1 MTFEKDEMNKKK
13 LKSIFDWQHWTS
25 AKSDLKSMKPLLVSR
40 ILFNTLLINEFEHA
54 LLRLKNEDCVWGP
67 VHTSVGQEAL
77 AAATMAALTKGD
89 KIAGSHRAHHQFLA
103 KSLNYVLE
111 DRWNPVKDQLP
122 EPALEVL
129 QKTMAEIMGLA
140 PGYCGGRGGSMHLKY
155 ADAGVIGTNAI
166 VGGGIP
172 LATGAAYA
180 EQYTKTGNVVVCFF
194 GDGAINQG
202 VFHESCNLAG
212 IWNLPIIYFV
222 ENNLYGVG
230 TRADIS
236 CAVKDLSIRADSYQ
250 MDARIVDGNDVAA
263 IYQTVK
269 DVADGIR
276 KGNRPCVIEA
286 KCYRHYHHAGDQPGS
301 TFGYRTKKE
310 EKEWLAK
317 DALTT
322 YPRALKEAKLLTK
335 AQIEKITQTVKA
347 VVAQA
352 VDFCTTHEK
361 TYQVRE
367 ELWPKP
373 ETVDEGIRSAGSEF
387 SEIEFSALE
396 DYPTTQEITYSDAIA
411 AVTGRWLEKDDK
423 TVVLGEEIASFGGG
437 AYGATKKLP
446 ALYPDRVRNTPITEA
461 GFIGLACGAAM
472 SGMRPVA
479 ELMFPDF
486 ALVAADQLFNQIGK
500 ARHMYGGK
508 TDLPLVVRTRIAV
521 GCGYGGQHSM
531 DPVALFSLF
540 PGWRIL
546 APSNAAD
553 YVGLFNTAMQSLD
566 PVLMVEHHALYTK
579 KYEMPKDNLDYFIP
593 FGKAKLV
600 AEGKDVTLVGY
611 SSIIDRLKIIGEQLK
626 SQGISADIID
636 LRSLDLPSIDYEM
649 IGQSLKKTG
658 ALAIIEEAPTSNSIG
673 GRIAAEVYERFY
685 DELDG
690 PVACVTSK
698 DVPNSVSRVLEA
710 EAMLKDEAILE
721 TAMAVANR
729 RWR

>member
-1 MTFEKDEMNKKK
+1 MTFEKEEMNKKK
-13 LKSIFDWQHWTS
+13 LKSNFDWQHWTS
-25 AKSDLKSMKPLLVSR
+25 AKSDLKSMKPLLASR

-54 LLRLKNEDCVWGP
+54 LLRLKNEDCIWGP

-77 AAATMAALTKGD
+77 AASTMAALNKSD

-103 KSLNYVLE
+103 KSLDYVINKS
-111 DRWNPVKDQLP
+111 WNPVKDQFP
-122 EPALEVL
+122 DQAAEVL

-140 PGYCGGRGGSMHLKY
+140 LGYCGGRGGSMHLRY
-155 ADAGVIGTNAI
+155 ADAGVLGTNAI

-180 EQYTKTGNVVVCFF
+180 EQYNNTGNVVVCFF

-230 TRADIS
+230 TRSDIS
-236 CAVKDLSIRADSYQ
+236 CAVQDLSIRADSYG
-250 MDARIVDGNDVAA
+250 MDARIVDGNDVVA
-263 IYQTVK
+263 IYETVK
-269 DVADGIR
+269 NVADGIR

-310 EKEWLAK
+310 EKEWLKK
-317 DALTT
+317 DAIHT
-322 YPRALKEAKLLTK
+322 YPNALLETGLLKK
-335 AQIEKITQTVKA
+335 AQIESIRKQVKN

-352 VDFCTTHEK
+352 VDFCASHDK
-361 TYQVRE
+361 KYQVRE

-373 ETVDEGIRSAGSEF
+373 ETVDAGIRSSGQELADIQYSNP
-387 SEIEFSALE
+387 E
-396 DYPTTQEITYSDAIA
+396 DFPVKTEMTYSDAIA
-411 AVTGRWLEKDDK
+411 SVTGRWLEKDDQ
-423 TVVLGEEIASFGGG
+423 TIVIGEEIASFGGG
-437 AYGATKKLP
+437 AYGATKNLP
-446 ALYPDRVRNTPITEA
+446 KRYPKRVRNTPITEA

-472 SGMRPVA
+472 SGMRPMA

-500 ARHMYGGK
+500 ARHMYGGS
-508 TDLPLVVRTRIAV
+508 TDLPLVVRTRIAI

-553 YVGLFNTAMQSLD
+553 YIGLFNTAMQSMD
-566 PVLMVEHHALYTK
+566 PVLMVEHHAIYTK
-579 KYEMPKDNLDYFIP
+579 KYEVPKDNLDYFIP
-593 FGKAKLV
+593 FGKANLV
-600 AEGKDVTLVGY
+600 STGKDVTLVGY
-611 SSIIDRLKIIGEQLK
+611 SSIIDRLKIIEEQLK
-626 SQGISADIID
+626 SQGITADIID
-636 LRSLDLPSIDYEM
+636 LRTLDLPGIDYET
-649 IGQSLKKTG
+649 IGESLKKTG

-673 GRIAAEVYERFY
+673 STITAEVYKHFY

-710 EAMLKDEAILE
+710 AAMLKDEEIIE
-721 TAMAVANR
+721 TVFAVAKR
-729 RWR
+729 KWR

>member
-1 MTFEKDEMNKKK
+1 MNKKK
-13 LKSIFDWQHWTS
+13 LKSAFDWQHWTS
-25 AKSDLKSMKPLLVSR
+25 AKSDLKSMKPLLASR

-77 AAATMAALTKGD
+77 AAATMAALNKGD

-111 DRWNPVKDQLP
+111 ERWNPVKEQLP
-122 EPALEVL
+122 ERAVEVV

-140 PGYCGGRGGSMHLKY
+140 PGYCGGRGGSMHLRY
-155 ADAGVIGTNAI
+155 AEAGILGTNAI

-230 TRADIS
+230 THADIS
-236 CAVKDLSIRADSYQ
+236 CAVKDLSIRADSYG
-250 MDARIVDGNDVAA
+250 MDARIIDGNDVAA
-263 IYQTVK
+263 IYGTVK
-269 DVADGIR
+269 NVAAGIR
-276 KGNRPCVIEA
+276 KGNRPCLIEA

-310 EKEWLAK
+310 EQEWLKK
-317 DALTT
+317 DAITT
-322 YPRALKEAKLLTK
+322 YPKALKAAKLLTK
-335 AQIEKITQTVKA
+335 AQIEKITQTAKA

-367 ELWPKP
+367 ELWPKS
-373 ETVDEGIRSAGSEF
+373 ETVDEGIRSTGIEF
-387 SEIEFSALE
+387 SEIEFSAPE
-396 DYPTTQEITYSDAIA
+396 DYPATQEITYSDAIA

-423 TVVLGEEIASFGGG
+423 TVVMGEEIASFGGG
-437 AYGATKKLP
+437 AYGATKNLP

-461 GFIGLACGAAM
+461 GFIGLTCGAAM

-508 TDLPLVVRTRIAV
+508 TDLPLVVRTRIAI

-540 PGWRIL
+540 PGWRML

-553 YVGLFNTAMQSLD
+553 YIGLFNTAMQSLD

-579 KYEMPKDNLDYFIP
+579 KYEIPKDNLDYFIP

-600 AEGKDVTLVGY
+600 AEGKDITLVGY
-611 SSIIDRLKIIGEQLK
+611 SSIIDRLKIIANQLI

-658 ALAIIEEAPTSNSIG
+658 ALAIVEEAPDSNSIG
-673 GRIAAEVYERFY
+673 GRIASEVYKRFY

-710 EAMLKDEAILE
+710 AAILKDEEIIN
-721 TAMAVANR
+721 TALAVAKR
-729 RWR
+729 KWR

>member
-1 MTFEKDEMNKKK
+1 
-13 LKSIFDWQHWTS
+13 
-25 AKSDLKSMKPLLVSR
+25 
-40 ILFNTLLINEFEHA
+40 
-54 LLRLKNEDCVWGP
+54 
-67 VHTSVGQEAL
+67 
-77 AAATMAALTKGD
+77 
-89 KIAGSHRAHHQFLA
+89 
-103 KSLNYVLE
+103 
-111 DRWNPVKDQLP
+111 
-122 EPALEVL
+122 
-129 QKTMAEIMGLA
+129 
-140 PGYCGGRGGSMHLKY
+140 MHLRY
-155 ADAGVIGTNAI
+155 VDAGVIGTNAI

-180 EQYTKTGNVVVCFF
+180 EQYNKTGNVVVCFF

-202 VFHESCNLAG
+202 VFHESCSLAG

-236 CAVKDLSIRADSYQ
+236 CAVQDLSLRADSYQ

-263 IYQTVK
+263 VYATVK
-269 DVADGIR
+269 NVADGIR

-310 EKEWLAK
+310 EKEWLKK
-317 DALTT
+317 DAINT
-322 YPRALKEAKLLTK
+322 YPEALLETGLLKK
-335 AQIEKITQTVKA
+335 AQIEIIRKQVKK

-352 VDFCTTHEK
+352 VDFCASHEK
-361 TYQVRE
+361 KYQVRE
-367 ELWPKP
+367 ALWPKP
-373 ETVDEGIRSAGSEF
+373 ETVDAGIRSEGQEL
-387 SEIEFSALE
+387 SEIKYNKPE
-396 DYPTTQEITYSDAIA
+396 DFPDQTEMVYSDAIA
-411 AVTGRWLEKDDK
+411 AVTGRWLEKDDQ

-437 AYGATKKLP
+437 AYGATKNLP
-446 ALYPDRVRNTPITEA
+446 KLYPDRVRNTPITEA

-472 SGMRPVA
+472 SGMRPIA

-500 ARHMYGGK
+500 ARHMYGGS
-508 TDLPLVVRTRIAV
+508 TDLPLVVRTRIAI

-553 YVGLFNTAMQSLD
+553 YIGLFNTAMQSLD

-579 KYEMPKDNLDYFIP
+579 KYQIPKDNLDYFIP
-593 FGKAKLV
+593 FGKANLV
-600 AEGKDVTLVGY
+600 AEGKNITLVGY
-611 SSIIDRLKIIGEQLK
+611 SSIIDRLKIIADQLK

-636 LRSLDLPSIDYEM
+636 LRTLDLPGIDYEM
-649 IGQSLKKTG
+649 IGKSLKKTG

-673 GRIAAEVYERFY
+673 STIAAEVYQRFY

-698 DVPNSVSRVLEA
+698 DVPNSVSRILEA
-710 EAMLKDEAILE
+710 AAMLKDEEIIE
-721 TAMAVANR
+721 TVMAVANR

>member
-1 MTFEKDEMNKKK
+1 MNRKK
-13 LKSIFDWQHWTS
+13 LKSSFDWQYWTS
-25 AKSDLKSMKPLLVSR
+25 GKSDLKSMKPLLVSR

-54 LLRLKNEDCVWGP
+54 LLKLKNEDCVWGP

-77 AAATMAALTKGD
+77 AAATMAALKKGD
-89 KIAGSHRAHHQFLA
+89 KITGSHRAHHQFLA
-103 KSLNYVLE
+103 KSLNYVTPE
-111 DRWNPVKDQLP
+111 KWNPVKDQFP
-122 EPALEVL
+122 KAVSEVV
-129 QKTMAEIMGLA
+129 QKTMAEIMGLS
-140 PGYCGGRGGSMHLKY
+140 PGYCGGRGGSMHLRY
-155 ADAGVIGTNAI
+155 AEAGILGTNAI

-180 EQYTKTGNVVVCFF
+180 EQYSKSGNVVVCFF

-212 IWNLPIIYFV
+212 IWNLPVIYFV

-230 TRADIS
+230 THADIS
-236 CAVKDLSIRADSYQ
+236 CAVKDLSIRADSYG
-250 MDARIVDGNDVAA
+250 MDGRIIDGNDVTA
-263 IYQTVK
+263 IYETVK
-269 DVADGIR
+269 NVAAGIR
-276 KGNRPCVIEA
+276 KGNRPCLIEA

-310 EKEWLAK
+310 EREWLTK
-317 DALTT
+317 DAITT
-322 YPRALKEAKLLTK
+322 YPKALQEAKLLTR
-335 AQIEKITQTVKA
+335 AQIEKITQAVKA

-352 VDFCTTHEK
+352 VDFCATHEK
-361 TYQVRE
+361 TYQVRQ

-373 ETVDEGIRSAGSEF
+373 ETVDAGIRSDGLELVDIEYSKSEDF
-387 SEIEFSALE
+387 PNKTEMA
-396 DYPTTQEITYSDAIA
+396 YSDAIA
-411 AVTGRWLEKDDK
+411 AVTGRWLEKDNQ

-446 ALYPDRVRNTPITEA
+446 ALYPQRVRNTPITEA
-461 GFIGLACGAAM
+461 GFVGLACGAAM
-472 SGMRPVA
+472 NGTRPIV

-500 ARHMYGGK
+500 ARHMYGGT

-531 DPVALFSLF
+531 DPVAIFSLF

-546 APSNAAD
+546 APSNSAD
-553 YVGLFNTAMQSLD
+553 YIGLFNSAMQSLD

-579 KYEMPKDNLDYFIP
+579 KYQVPKDNLDYFIP
-593 FGKAKLV
+593 FGKANKV
-600 AEGKDVTLVGY
+600 SEGEDITLVGY
-611 SSIIDRLKIIGEQLK
+611 SSIIDRLKVIGEQLK
-626 SQGISADIID
+626 SQGISADTID
-636 LRSLDLPSIDYEM
+636 LRTLDLPSIDYET
-649 IGQSLKKTG
+649 IGESLKKTG

-673 GRIAAEVYERFY
+673 STIAAEVYQRFY

-698 DVPNSVSRVLEA
+698 DVPNSVSRMLEA
-710 EAMLKDEAILE
+710 AAMLKDEEIIE
-721 TAMAVANR
+721 TVLAVAKR